1 MMSGRDGYIQNA
13 VPMLNLILSQ
23 LFLCTSVNIDLELDY
38 EFQEC
43 CYDKF
48 YEISSSRESNIQI
61 SNIDYK

>member
-1 MMSGRDGYIQNA
+1 MSGGDGYIQNA

-23 LFLCTSVNIDLELDY
+23 LFLCTSVNTDLELDY

-43 CYDKF
+43 CNDKF
-48 YEISSSRESNIQI
+48 YEISWSRESNIQI